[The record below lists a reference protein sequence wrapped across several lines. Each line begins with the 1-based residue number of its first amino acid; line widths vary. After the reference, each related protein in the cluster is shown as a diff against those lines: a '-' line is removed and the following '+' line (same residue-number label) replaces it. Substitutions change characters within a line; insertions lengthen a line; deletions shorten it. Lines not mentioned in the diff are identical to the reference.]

1 MNHTES
7 PLTAQRTWT
16 LLLLLMGVALLVRL
30 AVTLF
35 FADNHTLYYEY
46 MEIARNILD
55 GHGYS
60 WKDAYTQPLQVTSFL
75 PPLYVFWCLFFIWLS
90 SANFLPMYI
99 AQAVI
104 AATGCIP
111 AYLLGKRLFSNQVG
125 WIFATIYAIYP
136 EFVYLHSRPV
146 SEFLYVVLALWLL
159 YGYAVLRDDDPQS
172 RRFLHRSLW
181 LGLLFGVT
189 ILVKEGATVLLTA
202 IVLSLL
208 IVKRPRPAV
217 LRRSVIP
224 MIAVAVLV
232 VLPWT
237 IRNYT
242 AQGEFI
248 PIRTGFGYTLW
259 VGNHPGGNG
268 LLWHENG
275 SKTQDDLPEDYKAYV
290 DRNLPADEQARDAFY
305 FAEVGRFIRN
315 NPLQYATFCLRRL
328 GVYLWFDPT
337 HPLAQNIIYRISYIL
352 TLILAIPGIILTI
365 RRKQM
370 DPVFP
375 LIYFGYMFLYVPVL
389 VLPRYRIIPLL
400 VLLLLVANSIGYV
413 WKQRKPELV

>member
-1 MNHTES
+1 VSLSRQT
-7 PLTAQRTWT
+7 RTW
-16 LLLLLMGVALLVRL
+16 LFLLMGGALIARL

-99 AQAVI
+99 AQAVV

-111 AYLLGKRLFSNQVG
+111 AYLVGKRFFTHQVG
-125 WIFATIYAIYP
+125 LIFATFYAIYP

-159 YGYAVLRDDDPQS
+159 YGYTLLRDDDPKS
-172 RRFLHRSLW
+172 RTSFRRSLW

-189 ILVKEGATVLLTA
+189 ILVKEGATVLLTVIA
-202 IVLSLL
+202 LSLL
-208 IVKRPRPAV
+208 IAKRPRATV
-217 LRRSVIP
+217 LRRSVVP
-224 MIAVAVLV
+224 MVAVAVLV

-237 IRNYT
+237 IRNYV
-242 AQGEFI
+242 AQGKFI

-268 LLWHENG
+268 LLWLENG

-290 DRNLPADEQARDAFY
+290 DRNLPNDEQARDSFY
-305 FAEVGRFIRN
+305 FSEVGRFIRS
-315 NPLQYATFCLRRL
+315 NPLHYADLCLRRL

-352 TLILAIPGIILTI
+352 TLVLAIPGIILAI

-370 DPVFP
+370 DPIFP
-375 LIYFGYMFLYVPVL
+375 LTYFGYLLLYVPVL

-400 VLLLLVANSIGYV
+400 VLLLMSAFSFHRLFE
-413 WKQRKPELV
+413 RKEWLS